1 MIRGI
6 ALLLLSTSLSV
17 VAQSTPHS
25 SLLHA
30 TRSSPGDLEVGG
42 DLTGLPTGS
51 IRYVAYEDLLRLPQ
65 QTFTVSDDANFHSPT
80 QISGIALSELRGIFG
95 ASTRSDLIVAIC
107 YDKYR
112 SNYPTSYLSAHH
124 PILVL
129 KINGQL
135 RDKWPRSYHGGPL
148 GPYLISQ
155 PKFIPSF
162 RVLSHSDEAQIPF
175 GVIRIDLRTESSV
188 LGSIRPPGTWPAD
201 SPVLQG
207 YRIARQNCF
216 RCHNLEAEGGHM
228 ANRSWY
234 QIAAWAAADPDNF
247 KRYVRN
253 PLSVIPCSLM
263 PPQPQYDDRTLSA
276 LAAYYKTF
284 LVLRTAK

>member
-6 ALLLLSTSLSV
+6 AALLLSTSLSI

-25 SLLHA
+25 TLLHA
-30 TRSSPGDLEVGG
+30 TRNSPGDLEVGG
-42 DLTGLPTGS
+42 DLTGLAPGS
-51 IRYVAYEDLLRLPQ
+51 TRYVAYEDLLRLPLE
-65 QTFTVSDDANFHSPT
+65 TFTVSDDANFHDPT
-80 QISGIALSELRGIFG
+80 QLSGVSLSELPRIFG

-112 SNYPTSYLSAHH
+112 SNYPIPYLSAHH
-124 PILVL
+124 PMLVL

-155 PKFIPSF
+155 PKFTPSF

-175 GVIRIDLRTESSV
+175 GVTRIDLRTASSV
-188 LGSIRPPGTWPAD
+188 LGSIKPPGTWPPN
-201 SPVLQG
+201 SPVAQG
-207 YRIARQNCF
+207 YRIAQQNCF
-216 RCHNLEAEGGHM
+216 RCHNLNAEGGHM

-234 QIAAWAAADPDNF
+234 QIAAWAATDPDNF

-263 PPQPQYDDRTLSA
+263 PPQPQYDDATLSA

-284 LVLRTAK
+284 LTLKASK